1 MATVIIQ
8 SSQNY
13 DVKDA
18 IADNRLVG
26 LWRLLRGFRLYYIGA
41 GIGLGIS
48 ALARTGAMLLLAYF
62 VDEVLIRDDVT
73 SIVPFIALGFFVLA
87 IIQGGASFISGRL
100 AARTAETIALK
111 VRNYLYDHLQRL
123 SFTYHDKTPTGE
135 LLQRATSDVDA
146 IRRFYVEHGVG
157 IIRITLL
164 FIVNFTVIMTINV
177 QLALISAVT
186 IPLLFLVSIFFF
198 YKLSKK
204 YEAFQDQEAK
214 LSTTLQENL
223 SGIRVVKAF
232 ARQAYAVETF
242 EEKNWRQFE
251 RGRDLAMMHA
261 YFWPLT
267 DLLTGFQLL
276 AGYVV
281 GALMVMDG
289 QILIGQYLGYAGMVI
304 MIIYPMRDL
313 GRLIANT
320 STGLVSYD
328 RVMEIIKENREPLEE
343 NAQVPVNEI
352 RGDIVFDNVS
362 FQYAKDAPALHNIN
376 FECKSGQV
384 IALLGSTGSGKTSL
398 ANLLPRF
405 YDYTQGSITL
415 DGIELRDYPRRFL
428 RDNIGIVEQEPF
440 LFSRTIRENIA
451 YSVGRPVT
459 DEEIESVARTAA
471 IHEVIVNDFPEGYET
486 LVGERGVTLS
496 GGQKQRLALART
508 LLKNPRLLILDDATS
523 SVDTETEEVIRTAL
537 KNLMQ
542 DRTSFII
549 AHRIQSVMHADLI
562 LVFDK
567 GRIIQMGTHQDL
579 FVQDGIY
586 RQTYEMQSRIDE
598 ELEKEIANAR

>member
-1 MATVIIQ
+1 MQ
-8 SSQNY
+8 
-13 DVKDA
+13 DA

-26 LWRLLRGFRLYYIGA
+26 LWRLLHGFRLYYVGA

-48 ALARTGAMLLLAYF
+48 ALARTGAMLLLAHF
-62 VDEVLIRDDVT
+62 VDEVLLRDDVT
-73 SIVPFIALGFFVLA
+73 SVVPLIALGFFALA
-87 IIQGGASFISGRL
+87 LVQGGASFMSGRL
-100 AARTAETIALK
+100 AARTAETIALRI
-111 VRNYLYDHLQRL
+111 RNYLYDHLQRL

-146 IRRFYVEHGVG
+146 IRRFYVQQGVG

-164 FIVNFTVIMTINV
+164 FLVNFIVIMTINV

-186 IPLLFLVSIFFF
+186 IPLLLLVSMFFF
-198 YKLSKK
+198 LKLSKK
-204 YEAFQDQEAK
+204 YEAFQEQEAK
-214 LSTTLQENL
+214 LSTSLQENL

-232 ARQAYAVETF
+232 ARQSYAIETF
-242 EEKNWRQFE
+242 EGKNWEQFK
-251 RGRDLAMMHA
+251 RGKDLAMMHA

-328 RVMEIIKENREPLEE
+328 RVMEIIKQIREPLDEDIQ
-343 NAQVPVNEI
+343 APVAEI

-362 FQYAKDAPALHNIN
+362 FEYAKDAPALHNIN
-376 FECKSGQV
+376 FKCKSGQV

-415 DGIELRDYPRRFL
+415 DGIELREYPRRFL

-440 LFSRTIRENIA
+440 LFSRTIQENIA

-459 DEEIESVARTAA
+459 DEEVESAARAAA
-471 IHEVIVNDFPEGYET
+471 IHDVIVNDFPEGYET

-496 GGQKQRLALART
+496 GGQKQRIALART
-508 LLKNPRLLILDDATS
+508 LLKNPKLLILDDATS
-523 SVDTETEEVIRTAL
+523 SVDTETEELIRNAL
-537 KNLMQ
+537 KDLMQ

-567 GRIIQMGTHQDL
+567 GCIVQMGTHESL
-579 FVQDGIY
+579 IGQDGIY
-586 RQTYEMQSRIDE
+586 KETYEMQSRIDD
-598 ELEKEIANAR
+598 ELEREITNV